1 MTSPDAEARP
11 ADAEPRRRILVTGGC
26 GFIGHAVVDELAG
39 NGHEVI
45 AADIADPGQSR
56 SDVTYA
62 RLDITRSE
70 ALLEA
75 AEGVDSIV
83 HCASVVSTRRND
95 GDTVWHHNHGGTLN
109 VLAACERHDIARLV
123 HISSASVVFSG
134 HDIEGGDERLPYAE
148 VAQAPYAASKI
159 AAEQAVLAFA
169 SAGSCTQACALR
181 PSLVFGP
188 GDARLIPSILRQA
201 SSGRLKREI
210 GSRDKLQDFTY
221 VANVA
226 DAVAAAERR
235 LVPGSPLNGQA
246 YFVTNGEPMAFYA
259 FVESLLTALGYAPP
273 TRKVPFWIAYAG
285 AAVLEAVGAAT
296 GRNHGEDRVSR
307 FAVKYLVTGKHYRI
321 DKARRDL
328 GWAPRVTLAEGIE
341 RTVAH
346 LAQQSDV

>member
-1 MTSPDAEARP
+1 MT
-11 ADAEPRRRILVTGGC
+11 EPRRKILVTGGS
-26 GFIGHAVVDELAG
+26 GFIGHAIVDGLATG
-39 NGHEVI
+39 GHEVI
-45 AADIADPGQSR
+45 AADLAEPSQPR

-62 RLDITRSE
+62 RLDITQPE
-70 ALLEA
+70 PLLQIA
-75 AEGVDSIV
+75 ADVDSVV

-109 VLAACERHDIARLV
+109 VLAACEHHGIARLV

-134 HDIEGGDERLPYAE
+134 HDIEGGDERLPYAA

-159 AAEQAVLAFA
+159 AAEKAVLVFA
-169 SAGSCTQACALR
+169 GRQSRTRACALR

-201 SSGRLKREI
+201 ASGRLKREI

-221 VANVA
+221 IDNVA
-226 DAVAAAERR
+226 DAAVVAERR
-235 LVPGSPLNGQA
+235 LDAGSPLNGEA
-246 YFVTNGEPMAFYA
+246 YFVTNGEPLAFYA
-259 FVESLLTALGYAPP
+259 FVETLLRGLGYTPP
-273 TRKVPFWIAYAG
+273 TGRVPYWLAYAG
-285 AAVLEAVGAAT
+285 AAMLEAFGAAT

-346 LAQQSDV
+346 LAQQPGT